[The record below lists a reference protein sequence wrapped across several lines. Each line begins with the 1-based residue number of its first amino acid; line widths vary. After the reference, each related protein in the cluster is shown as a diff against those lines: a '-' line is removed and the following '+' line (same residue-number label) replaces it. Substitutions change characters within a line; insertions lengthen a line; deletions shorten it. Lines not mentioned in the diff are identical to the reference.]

1 MVSAIRHLA
10 KWLVWQLGEPE
21 APADGRP
28 ASITVI
34 STPSLRTRP
43 SA

>member
-21 APADGRP
+21 PPAYERP

>member
-10 KWLVWQLGEPE
+10 RWLVWQLGEPE
-21 APADGRP
+21 APAYERP

-43 SA
+43 GA

>member
-10 KWLVWQLGEPE
+10 RWLAWQLGESE
-21 APADGRP
+21 APVYERP

-34 STPSLRTRP
+34 STPALRSRP
-43 SA
+43 GA